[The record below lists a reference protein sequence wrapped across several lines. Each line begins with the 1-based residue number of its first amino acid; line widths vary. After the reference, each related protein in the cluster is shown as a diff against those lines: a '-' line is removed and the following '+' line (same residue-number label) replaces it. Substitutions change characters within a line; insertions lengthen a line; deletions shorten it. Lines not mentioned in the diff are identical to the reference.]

1 MSDQIIVTI
10 LGFAVTAIAVVTPLM
25 KLNTN
30 ITRLT
35 ASVESLK
42 EIIQELK
49 ERITAHGKEIDEIHT
64 KLAEHEARIRSLEK

>member
-49 ERITAHGKEIDEIHT
+49 DRITAHGKEIDDIHI